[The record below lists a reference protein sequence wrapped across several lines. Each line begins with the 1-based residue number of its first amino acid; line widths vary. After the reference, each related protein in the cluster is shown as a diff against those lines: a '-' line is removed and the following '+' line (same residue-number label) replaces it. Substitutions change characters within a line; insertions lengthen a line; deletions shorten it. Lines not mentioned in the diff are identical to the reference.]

1 MMICAESLQLQMR
14 RSTLDRSLH
23 QRVFHGC
30 IPAAVSPRTHQRAST
45 PSLEVLA
52 PLRRVCAEGHKNSYT
67 AIACTIS
74 IIVERVDT
82 KRRLLRVTVHCW
94 VPTRT
99 TYARESKLAL
109 RPKLSRIPRL
119 SALTMPSDM
128 RWEWCDL
135 KEKTLRR
142 VL

>member
-1 MMICAESLQLQMR
+1 MAQSKL
-14 RSTLDRSLH
+14 
-23 QRVFHGC
+23 
-30 IPAAVSPRTHQRAST
+30 
-45 PSLEVLA
+45 LA
-52 PLRRVCAEGHKNSYT
+52 DGVRCCWLPTGDPGVW
-67 AIACTIS
+67 
-74 IIVERVDT
+74 RVDT

-142 VL
+142 VLYVARAVGA